1 MSTIFDHLSSQLGPE
16 TVQMLSRQLGVDPA
30 TTQKAI
36 AAAVPMLTGGLA
48 RNAARPGGAAA
59 IQQAVARD
67 HDGSLLDDVA
77 GFLGQGQTGMGAA
90 ILGHVFGGNQGNVAA
105 GLAQATGLDAGKAGQ
120 LLMMLAPLIMGA
132 LGKSSRQQG
141 GLDAGD
147 LAGVLQSSHTQ
158 AQAQAPSGLGGI
170 LSGLLDQNNDGNV
183 MDDVARIGG
192 GLLGGLFKG

>member
-1 MSTIFDHLSSQLGPE
+1 MSILDILSSQLGPDTIQ
-16 TVQMLSRQLGVDPA
+16 TVSRQLGVDPA
-30 TTQKAI
+30 TAQQAI

-59 IQQAVARD
+59 IHQAVTRD

-90 ILGHVFGGNQGNVAA
+90 ILGHVFGANQGNVAA
-105 GLAQATGLDAGKAGQ
+105 GLSQATGLDTGKAGQ
-120 LLMMLAPLIMGA
+120 LLMMLAPLVMGA
-132 LGKSSRQQG
+132 LGRQASQQ
-141 GLDAGD
+141 GLDADGI
-147 LAGVLQSSHTQ
+147 AGALQRSHAQ

-183 MDDVARIGG
+183 MDDVTRLGG
-192 GLLGGLFKG
+192 GLLGDLFKGR